1 MLVGIIIVVALALA
15 VALVV
20 LGLRSSSGRTEARVP
35 EPATSPG
42 PPVGPA
48 DDLATFHLEP
58 ADFHVDGDTAV
69 VSFDVEAPEGGVDD
83 VMSEMLLKQA
93 IEAVRERRARGL
105 PLEDVSQV
113 RVLCKDG
120 GEYVEAVSA
129 ELAEPGSA
137 AFPNSHDPEPK
148 DADDVDPLH
157 RLAERVATTGA
168 STVSV
173 GRADELPV
181 IGSEIRLTAELS
193 TALRDLGVDPAKMSA
208 GQMTRGLLELAG
220 YTLTPGASAD
230 SYVARRAGTETYL
243 ALVDHETGSYPE
255 LSEAAINS
263 FLAGFYASGAAK
275 GLLFSDKFG
284 PHLVYEKERRDAR
297 VRFITRERLQAFVD
311 SIAAL

>member
-15 VALVV
+15 VALVI
-20 LGLRSSSGRTEARVP
+20 LGRRSTTSRTGAGVSVP
-35 EPATSPG
+35 PTPAGTAA
-42 PPVGPA
+42 GPA

-69 VSFDVEAPEGGVDD
+69 VSFDIEAPADGVDE

-105 PLEDVSQV
+105 PLEDVSHV

-120 GEYVEAVSA
+120 GEYVETVSA

-137 AFPNSHDPEPK
+137 AFPDSHDPEPK

-157 RLAERVATTGA
+157 RLAERVGVGGA

-173 GRADELPV
+173 GRADELPA
-181 IGSEIRLTAELS
+181 IGSEIRLTGELAA
-193 TALRDLGVDPAKMSA
+193 ALSDLGVETTTMSA
-208 GQMTRGLLELAG
+208 GQMTRALLEVAG
-220 YTLTPGASAD
+220 YTLTPGASTG
-230 SYVARRAGTETYL
+230 SYLARRAGTETYL
-243 ALVDHETGSYPE
+243 TLVDHEPGSYPE
-255 LSEAAINS
+255 LSEPAING
-263 FLAGFYASGAAK
+263 FLAGFYASGAGT
-275 GLLFSDKFG
+275 GLLFSDKFS